1 MDLYKGY
8 IKTRNKQAVERFKN
22 RTDFKSYE
30 EIKSENDFAAVL
42 ANGTILVDV
51 DNKEESDILMDIVE
65 DLKLNCRVV
74 TTSRGRHFLFK
85 TESVDKC
92 YTGVQLALGITA
104 DIKVGSKNSYEV
116 LKVDGEERT
125 IEWDKETYDELPKWL
140 LPVKTS
146 KRFKDLDEGDGR
158 NSVFYSYIPVLQN
171 NDFTIEEI
179 KETIHLINEYVV
191 AEPLSETELDVILR
205 DEAFQMPTFYHKTT
219 FLFDKFARYLIN
231 EYHIKKINNQLH
243 CYVDGIYKSGQAK
256 IESLMIEKIPDLN
269 QAKRREVMAYL
280 DILIRENSRIS
291 PPTLIAFRNGIYDL
305 KTDQLIDYSPNY
317 VITNRIPWDYNP
329 KAYHDLLDKT
339 LDRLSCHD
347 KDVRANLEE
356 SVGYMFFRRNELGK
370 AFMLTGDGSN
380 GKSTWLNLL
389 KFLIGESNYSVL
401 DLKKLG
407 DRFST
412 VMLFGKM
419 ANIGD
424 DISSEYIADVAEFRK
439 IVTGETVDAEQKG
452 QPKFQF
458 APYAKLFFSSNSI
471 PRMGKGKDFN
481 AIKRRLIIIPFNA
494 KFSKSDP
501 DFVPYIS
508 DKLQTQEAMEYLIQL
523 GVRGLKRVLENNAFT
538 ESAVSK
544 KELEAYEE
552 LTNPLMGFIKDNKDS
567 IENESTK
574 DVYMRYEIYC
584 DENNLQGL
592 GRKQFTAMVCKEMQL
607 KSIQRRINGKREQ
620 LFVKE

>member
-243 CYVDGIYKSGQAK
+243 CYVDGIYKSGQAE

-389 KFLIGESNYSVL
+389 KYLIGETNYSVL

>member
-1 MDLYKGY
+1 MNLYKGY

-22 RTDFKSYE
+22 RSDFKSYE

-243 CYVDGIYKSGQAK
+243 CYVDGIYKSGQAE

-389 KFLIGESNYSVL
+389 KYLIGETNYSVL

-523 GVRGLKRVLENNAFT
+523 GIRGLKRVLENNAFT

>member
-243 CYVDGIYKSGQAK
+243 CYVDGIYKSGQAE

-389 KFLIGESNYSVL
+389 KYLIGETNYSVL

-523 GVRGLKRVLENNAFT
+523 GIRGLKRVLENNAFT
-538 ESAVSK
+538 ESDVSK
-544 KELEAYEE
+544 KELEVYEE

-574 DVYMRYEIYC
+574 DVYIRYGIYC